1 MQWFANLRIA
11 HKIAIVPVVLC
22 TLLVVLGVV
31 SSLSLRSIAGS
42 VQVVTRDLGP
52 SMDQIAQLGDG
63 MNRMQL
69 AVRQYARTGEAALE
83 AQFGELDQRLHG
95 LRAQTA
101 ERLRDPERQR
111 LLSEI
116 GALLDEYSGLFR
128 ERLVPL
134 SHQRQELVAG
144 ELSQHGPAIEK
155 ALTSVLENA
164 QQDFNLDAVFY
175 SSAAM
180 RHLLL
185 GSQYLY
191 QYLQEKQAEQ
201 AKAFQREL
209 GFAQSSMT
217 VLRDRSSSQSTQDK
231 LNGAL
236 QSLEQYKAAA
246 ARVVE
251 LVEARNASLQA
262 MDRIDPQIADLASR
276 LQRSIMDAMGEAAH
290 AADDTVEQVNRLFW
304 SLVAAALVF
313 GALVAFGIGRA
324 LVRSL
329 GSMNRMLKDIA
340 EGEGDLTRRL
350 PVTSRDDLGLLAAS
364 FNTFVEK
371 IRQTVAEVAGA
382 SHTLQRAA
390 GELQASAESAH
401 LDVEQQRDES
411 SQTASAMTEM
421 AASAQEMAR
430 SAEQGER
437 LSRQALEIALR
448 GQARV
453 EDNLGSMQG
462 LADKVG
468 RLAEAIES
476 LRGDSERIGS
486 VLDVIRSIAEQTN
499 LLALNAAIEAA
510 RAGEQGRGFAVV
522 ADEVRSL
529 AQRTQQ
535 STEEIQTIIQSLQ
548 QRTRSSI
555 EMMGESQQAVA
566 TAGQGAEEA
575 SRALDEIRA
584 AVSDIDQT
592 IQQIAAAA
600 GEQAKVAEEVG
611 AGMVRAND
619 ISAHTFTTVEQTRSA
634 AASIRQLEAQL
645 NRLIEQF
652 RV

>member
-11 HKIAIVPVVLC
+11 YKIAIVPVVLC
-22 TLLVVLGVV
+22 ALLVVLGVV

-52 SMDQIAQLGDG
+52 GMDQIAQLGDG
-63 MNRMQL
+63 MTRMQL
-69 AVRQYARTGEAALE
+69 AVRQYARTGDAALE
-83 AQFGELDQRLHG
+83 AQFTQLDQRLQA
-95 LRAQTA
+95 LEAQTS
-101 ERLRDPERQR
+101 ERLHDPERRR
-111 LLSEI
+111 LLGEI
-116 GALLDEYSGLFR
+116 GSLLDEYSRLFR
-128 ERLVPL
+128 EQLVPL
-134 SHQRQELVAG
+134 SRQRQQLVAG

-191 QYLQEKQAEQ
+191 QYLQENQAEQ

-262 MDRIDPQIADLASR
+262 MDRIDPRIADLASQ
-276 LQRSIMDAMGEAAH
+276 LQRSIMGSMGEAAQT
-290 AADDTVEQVNRLFW
+290 ADDTVARVNRLFW
-304 SLVAAALVF
+304 GLVVAALIF
-313 GALVAFGIGRA
+313 GALVAVGVSRA
-324 LVRSL
+324 LVRTL
-329 GSMNRMLKDIA
+329 GRMNRMLKDIA

-350 PVTSRDDLGLLAAS
+350 PVQGQDDLGRLAES
-364 FNTFVEK
+364 FNIFVEK

-382 SHTLQRAA
+382 SHTLERAA

-401 LDVEQQRDES
+401 LDVERQRDES

-437 LSRQALEIALR
+437 LSRQMLDIALR

-453 EDNLGSMQG
+453 ESNLGSMNT

-486 VLDVIRSIAEQTN
+486 VLEVIRSIAEQTN

-535 STEEIQTIIQSLQ
+535 STEEIQTIIQTLQ

-555 EMMGESQQAVA
+555 EMMGESQQAVSL
-566 TAGQGAEEA
+566 AGQGAEEA
-575 SRALDEIRA
+575 SQSLDEIRA
-584 AVSDIDQT
+584 AVTDIDQT

-619 ISAHTFTTVEQTRSA
+619 ISVHTFTTVEQTRSA
-634 AASIRQLEAQL
+634 AASIRQLEEQL